1 MKSRLAYLARGA
13 AAGALLAALLAVP
26 GCNIVA
32 PAVLLVHGPPKTK
45 AAYTLDPERT
55 TVVLVDDRDNRIPRR
70 SMRLAMAQRVE
81 SLLLKNRAIKDVISA
96 ESASGILATDSA
108 AKPKSIT
115 ELGRDIG
122 AKVVIYINVDAFALS
137 PDGQTYSPFAA
148 LRITVVDCEHDK
160 RLWPDKAGG
169 YEHLARLPAKAEDA
183 PSGIAGRLKVETE
196 LAEHA
201 GQTIAELFY
210 KHESDRNVRTPN

>member
-1 MKSRLAYLARGA
+1 MRWRQARVIRSAFA
-13 AAGALLAALLAVP
+13 AAALTASLAIS

-81 SLLLKNRAIKDVISA
+81 SLLLSNRVLKDVISA
-96 ESASGILATDSA
+96 ESASGVLVTDSA
-108 AKPKSIT
+108 SKPKSIT
-115 ELGRDIG
+115 ELGLAAG
-122 AKVVIYINVDAFALS
+122 AKVVIYVNVDAFALS
-137 PDGQTYSPFAA
+137 SDGQTYAPFAA
-148 LRITVVDCEHDK
+148 LRVTVVDCEHDK
-160 RLWPDKAGG
+160 RLWPEKAGG
-169 YEHLARLPAKAEDA
+169 YEHLAQLPAKSEDA
-183 PSGIAGRLKVETE
+183 PTSIAGRLKVETE

-201 GQTIAELFY
+201 GKSIAELFY